1 MSLKEQTTKSVIWS
15 AVERFSV
22 QGIQLLLTIIIA
34 RVLMPSDYGLVAML
48 SIFMAIAQTFIDSGF
63 SNALVQKKGR
73 TDTDYSTV
81 FYFNIVVSCIVYM
94 LMYLGAPYIAEFYN
108 EPKLDIITKILGLV
122 IIINSFGIVQQAK
135 LTVELN
141 FRKQAQASLSA
152 VIVSGITSVSMAYSG
167 FGVWAL
173 VWQSIIYN
181 IVRIILMWYYAKW
194 KPMLVFSKASFKT
207 LFNFGSKLLG
217 SSILHTIYVNLYT
230 LIIGKFFAADIC
242 GLYNQAYKLSTFPS
256 NNIAS
261 IIVRAVYPIQ
271 CNIQNDE
278 EQFRDL
284 FLKYIR
290 ISCYF
295 IFPVMILLCVL
306 AQPFVIVF
314 LKSQWI
320 PAVPLLQ
327 ILCIAFM
334 WDPVMKINGSTL
346 TAKGHSEYFFH
357 AEIYKKAVA
366 FIILLVTIPFGITV
380 MCWGLVL
387 YAFADMFIISRYI
400 NKVINVRPI
409 EQLKAILP
417 VVLLSLSMYIIV
429 YVLNGFIRS
438 ELLQLIIGGS
448 AGISYY
454 IAVSYF
460 FKFKEVYFFKNM
472 LRQYKKKF

>member
-1 MSLKEQTTKSVIWS
+1 MSLKEQATSSVIWS

-34 RVLMPSDYGLVAML
+34 RVLMPSDYGLIAML

-63 SNALVQKKGR
+63 SNALIQKKGR
-73 TDTDYSTV
+73 TDTDFSTV
-81 FYFNIVVSCIVYM
+81 FYFNIVVSCIVYII
-94 LMYLGAPYIAEFYN
+94 MYLGAPFIADFYN
-108 EPKLDIITKILGLV
+108 EPKLDTITKILGLV
-122 IIINSFGIVQQAK
+122 IVINSFGIVQQAK
-135 LTVELN
+135 LTIELN
-141 FRKQAQASLSA
+141 FRKQAHASLTA
-152 VIVSGITSVSMAYSG
+152 VIISGVISVSMAYSG

-181 IVRIILMWYYAKW
+181 IIRIILMWYYAKW
-194 KPMLVFSKASFKT
+194 KPLMVFSKKSFKT

-271 CNIQNDE
+271 CSIQNEE

-290 ISCYF
+290 MSCYF
-295 IFPVMILLCVL
+295 IFPIMVLLCVL
-306 AQPFVIVF
+306 AKPFVIVF
-314 LKSQWI
+314 LREQWM

-327 ILCIAFM
+327 ILCIAYM

-346 TAKGHSEYFFH
+346 TAKGHPEYFLR
-357 AEIYKKAVA
+357 AELYKKVVA
-366 FIILLVTIPFGITV
+366 FIILFGTIPFGITI

-387 YAFADMFIISRYI
+387 YAFADMFIISLYI
-400 NKVINVRPI
+400 KKVINIKPSD
-409 EQLKAILP
+409 QLKTIFP
-417 VVLLSLSMYIIV
+417 VILLSVSMSAIVYII
-429 YVLNGFIRS
+429 NGFIQS
-438 ELLQLIIGGS
+438 ELLQLIIGVMVGV
-448 AGISYY
+448 SYY
-454 IAVSYF
+454 IAISHF
-460 FKFKEVYFFKNM
+460 FKFKEALFLKN
-472 LRQYKKKF
+472 LLKHRSHK

>member
-1 MSLKEQTTKSVIWS
+1 MSLKEQATTSVIWS

-34 RVLMPSDYGLVAML
+34 RVLMPSDYGLIAML

-63 SNALVQKKGR
+63 SNALIQKKER

-81 FYFNIVVSCIVYM
+81 FYFNIAVSCIVY
-94 LMYLGAPYIAEFYN
+94 LIMYLGAPYIADFYK

-135 LTVELN
+135 LSIELN
-141 FRKQAQASLSA
+141 FRKQAHASLTA
-152 VIVSGITSVSMAYSG
+152 VIISGIISVSMAYSG

-173 VWQSIIYN
+173 VWQSLIYN
-181 IVRIILMWYYAKW
+181 VIRIILMWYYAKW
-194 KPMLVFSKASFKT
+194 KPLLVFSGNSFKT
-207 LFNFGSKLLG
+207 LFGFGSKLLG
-217 SSILHTIYVNLYT
+217 SSILHTLYVNLYT
-230 LIIGKFFAADIC
+230 LIIGKFFSADIC

-271 CNIQNDE
+271 CRIQNED

-290 ISCYF
+290 MSCYF
-295 IFPVMILLCVL
+295 IFPIMIMLCVL
-306 AQPFVIVF
+306 AQPFVTIF
-314 LKSQWI
+314 LKDQWL

-327 ILCIAFM
+327 ILCLAYM

-346 TAKGHSEYFFH
+346 TAKGHSEYFLR
-357 AEIYKKAVA
+357 AEIYKKIVA
-366 FIILLVTIPFGITV
+366 FIILLVTIPFGITI

-387 YAFADMFIISRYI
+387 YAFADMFIISIYI
-400 NKVINVRPI
+400 KKVINI
-409 EQLKAILP
+409 SQADQLKVIFP
-417 VVLLSLSMYIIV
+417 VILLSASMGVIV
-429 YVLNGFIRS
+429 YALNLFIAS
-438 ELLQLIIGGS
+438 DLLKLIIGG
-448 AGISYY
+448 AVGVAYY
-454 IAVSYF
+454 IAISYT
-460 FKFKEVYFFKNM
+460 FKFKEVLFFKSM
-472 LRQYKKKF
+472 IMQHKR